1 MNFMTFSINEKK
13 DITFICTAT
22 GTPVPSISFWR
33 EGHVLNYTGGESAT
47 LGKAL
52 ADRVMLGNE
61 IVSLNSST
69 HLHVVT
75 QSLTLFNAVDTD
87 SGHYL
92 CLSSADIPGIGLR
105 LENVT
110 FSLTVNGEFWYLI
123 STHKYYLHNSQHNFI
138 PCWISVMCKLY
149 SYHVGLDFVIN
160 IYVSRV

>member
-22 GTPVPSISFWR
+22 GTPVPSISFWYD
-33 EGHVLNYTGGESAT
+33 GLVLNHTGGESAI
-47 LGKAL
+47 LGEAL

-69 HLHVVT
+69 HSYVVT
-75 QSLTLFNAVDTD
+75 QSLTLFKVVDTD
-87 SGHYL
+87 SGNYL

-123 STHKYYLHNSQHNFI
+123 STHKHYLHNSQHNFI

-149 SYHVGLDFVIN
+149 SYHVGLDF
-160 IYVSRV
+160 IYASRV